1 MAGLEIKSEDIIRLI
16 QQFLKEN
23 NLQRTLQS
31 LQDETSITLN
41 AAESTDTLRQDILA
55 GRWEAVL
62 RTTRSLTLS
71 NRAQMLLYDQ
81 IVGELIENG
90 DRSAARI
97 LLRQS
102 DALMRLRDVDLDR
115 YLQLEKLLTTV
126 EFHPRLAYG
135 ADGKTKR
142 REAVAHT
149 VCSEVRTVAPA
160 RLVTLLGQALR
171 WQQEHE
177 YLAAT
182 PDTGYDLFQGEI
194 PTLQHTED
202 VVPGHGYATLQF
214 PPKQFAE
221 AVAFAPNGQLLAT
234 GSSDGFIEIW
244 NPMTG
249 KLRKDLQYQAQDKM
263 MGMDAAILCLAFSR
277 DSDLLTSGAQDGK
290 IKVWK
295 VATGACVRRF
305 PSAHAQGVT
314 CVAMTK
320 DASQVLS
327 GGFDGMVRLHG
338 MKSGKLL
345 KEYRGHT
352 SFVNAILFS
361 TDYTRIFS
369 GSSDGSVKIWDTK
382 SGDCITTVSPT
393 NSLSVISLHAIP
405 GTGLILV
412 GSQSK
417 KVVAMDARGRTVW
430 DVTLSKELNIPNQ
443 TPGEPVGYA
452 VSPHGQYVYVVSD
465 HGTLVAISTKSKQA
479 VAMVRTVE
487 KAIGLCSHPGANVVA
502 VWTESGQVAL
512 WRA

>member
-1 MAGLEIKSEDIIRLI
+1 MAGLEIKSEDVIRLI

-41 AAESTDTLRQDILA
+41 AAESTETLRQDILA
-55 GRWEAVL
+55 GRWDAVL
-62 RTTRSLTLS
+62 HTTRGLTLS

-102 DALMRLRDVDLDR
+102 DALMRLRDADLDR
-115 YLQLEKLLTTV
+115 
-126 EFHPRLAYG
+126 
-135 ADGKTKR
+135 
-142 REAVAHT
+142 
-149 VCSEVRTVAPA
+149 RTVPTARPSGAMPWCTRCAATSAPSPA

-277 DSDLLTSGAQDGK
+277 DSDLLASGAQDGK

-295 VATGACVRRF
+295 VATGTCVRRF

-314 CVAMTK
+314 CVALTK

-338 MKSGKLL
+338 MKSGKML

-352 SFVNAILFS
+352 SFVNAVLFS

-369 GSSDGSVKIWDTK
+369 GSSDGSVKIWETK
-382 SGDCITTVSPT
+382 SGDCMTTVSPT
-393 NSLSVISLHAIP
+393 NSLSITALHAIP

-430 DVTLSKELNIPNQ
+430 DATLSKEMNIPNQ

-452 VSPHGQYVYVVSD
+452 VSPYGQYVYVVSD

-487 KAIGLCSHPGANVVA
+487 KAIGLCAHPGANVVA
-502 VWTESGQVAL
+502 VWTESGEVAL